1 MRLYEQVVLS
11 RPDISPQQAEELVT
25 EITGMVE
32 NLSGKV
38 GKTEYWGLRSLS
50 YPIEKLKKAHYSLIN
65 IEMPAAA
72 VAELE
77 RRMAIHDSILRVKT
91 YKVDSH
97 DDEPSAMLSRKG
109 GSDERRPRRDRD

>member
-32 NLSGKV
+32 SLSGKI
-38 GKTEYWGLRSLS
+38 GKTEYWGLRNLA
-50 YPIEKLKKAHYSLIN
+50 YPIEKLKKAHYNLLN

-91 YKVDSH
+91 YKVDEH
-97 DDEPSAMLSRKG
+97 DDEPSQMLSRKG
-109 GSDERRPRRDRD
+109 GDERRPRRDRD